1 MRKIIIALLMAAAL
15 TLTACTD
22 SGVKND
28 TQTEETT
35 SDAALPET
43 EQTEQIEQTENVQTN
58 SPVSSY
64 SPSRP
69 TCDFSPYAVPADTKI
84 EYEFTEEDEELHGI
98 LEGLDQAWSIFTSIN
113 NAPVEYVNYDKLITV
128 IIPQVEADYELQYVE
143 LSDEL
148 PFGNTEEFKAELYKC
163 FTEYAAYYYICDFDL
178 AKAEIVSENDGVYT
192 LEITD
197 YAFMPINDDGEVVY
211 VQPEIL
217 ELNGRL
223 YRYADGF
230 ATRLNGIDY
239 STTRVLNRTEEELE
253 FAFIF
258 PVPYEEYIL
267 TAKETLKF
275 EDGSWKYDR
284 PLTYPEIENFLDF
297 AEVWGGSYEDELK
310 VVGEYDSGSL
320 EEFDYA
326 FENIDTSFM
335 DGNVLSQYRELYQK
349 AYALAFTLRDGYS
362 LPEGAEGLAKIQVT
376 DGYSKETLEYYFSG
390 ISSDSFNRR
399 ITEIFAPNEVDRLL
413 YKYRTFYEYDGVL
426 WVRETEADDS
436 VCVHTEYEWIK
447 DAEWM
452 MIGFKRYYVGADKEP
467 VFDPELEG
475 AYNLQQTR
483 FSFILTDGGW
493 LADGFLD

>member
-1 MRKIIIALLMAAAL
+1 MRKIIIALLLAIAV
-15 TLTACTD
+15 TLTACAD
-22 SGVKND
+22 D

-35 SDAALPET
+35 SDAAAPET
-43 EQTEQIEQTENVQTN
+43 EQTEQTESAQAS
-58 SPVSSY
+58 SPAPSY

-69 TCDFSPYAVPADTKI
+69 TCDFSPYWAVPADTKI
-84 EYEFTEEDEELHGI
+84 EYEFTEEDEELHEI

-113 NAPVEYVNYDKLITV
+113 NGPDEYVNYDKLITV

-148 PFGNTEEFKAELYKC
+148 PFSNTEEFKAELYKC
-163 FTEYAAYYYICDFDL
+163 FTENCAYYYICDFDL

-217 ELNGRL
+217 EFNDRL

-230 ATRLNGIDY
+230 ATRLKGIDY
-239 STTRVLNRTEEELE
+239 STTRVLSRTEEELE

-275 EDGSWKYDR
+275 EDGGWKYDR
-284 PLTYPEIENFLDF
+284 FLTYPEKANELDF
-297 AEVWGGSYEDELK
+297 QKVWGGSYEDQ
-310 VVGEYDSGSL
+310 VTVIGEYDSADL
-320 EEFDYA
+320 AEFDYSA
-326 FENIDTSFM
+326 DLESIETDFM
-335 DGNVLSQYRELYQK
+335 DGNVLSQYRELYRK
-349 AYALAFTLRDGYS
+349 TYALAFTLRDGYS
-362 LPEGAEGLAKIQVT
+362 LPESVDGLAKIQVT

-399 ITEIFAPNEVDRLL
+399 VTEVFVPEEVDRLL

-426 WVRETEADDS
+426 WVREAEADDS

-475 AYNLQQTR
+475 AYDLQQTR

>member
-1 MRKIIIALLMAAAL
+1 MRKIIIALLTAAAL
-15 TLTACTD
+15 TLTACND

-35 SDAALPET
+35 SDTSLPDT

-69 TCDFSPYAVPADTKI
+69 TCDFSPYAVPEDTKI
-84 EYEFTEEDEELHGI
+84 EYEFTEEDEELHEI
-98 LEGLDQAWSIFTSIN
+98 LEGLDEAWSIFTSIN

-128 IIPQVEADYELQYVE
+128 IIPQVETDYELQYVE
-143 LSDEL
+143 LSDQL

-163 FTEYAAYYYICDFDL
+163 FTENCAYYYFCDFYL

-211 VQPEIL
+211 VQPKIL
-217 ELNGRL
+217 ELDGKL

-239 STTRVLNRTEEELE
+239 STTRVLSRTEEELE

-258 PVPYEEYIL
+258 PVPHEEYIL

-275 EDGSWKYDR
+275 EDGGWKYDR
-284 PLTYPEIENFLDF
+284 FLTFPEIENFLDF
-297 AEVWGGSYEDELK
+297 AEVWGGSYEDE
-310 VVGEYDSGSL
+310 VTVIGEYDSTGL
-320 EEFDYA
+320 AEFDYSA
-326 FENIDTSFM
+326 DLESIETDFM
-335 DGNVLSQYRELYQK
+335 DGNVLSQYRELYRK
-349 AYALAFTLRDGYS
+349 AYALAFILKEGYADNMDGS
-362 LPEGAEGLAKIQVT
+362 AKIQVT

-390 ISSDSFNRR
+390 ISSDSFNRQLAEVFV
-399 ITEIFAPNEVDRLL
+399 TEELDRLY

-426 WVRETEADDS
+426 WVREGDCDERP
-436 VCVHTEYEWIK
+436 VLHTKYDWSKSEEQ
-447 DAEWM
+447 M
-452 MIGFKRYYVGADKEP
+452 MIDRTAYYAKSGKEEE
-467 VFDPELEG
+467 FDPEHMERYVSG
-475 AYNLQQTR
+475 WCR
-483 FSFILTDGGW
+483 FGFFLTDDGW
-493 LADGFLD
+493 RADCFLG